1 MARTDAGDPESLA
14 HLLHQR
20 GYLHLRVHSRGKHL
34 IVSSDE
40 EGILE
45 PRLRLTQLPARRYGL
60 SFRHHTGRWEPAPI
74 GGSLVQVIDFVE
86 ATAGWHLEP
95 WPASGTNF

>member
-1 MARTDAGDPESLA
+1 MGRSDAGDPESLA

-20 GYLHLRVHSRGKHL
+20 GYLHLRVQSRGKHL
-34 IVSSDE
+34 IVSSEE
-40 EGILE
+40 EGVLE
-45 PRLRLTQLPARRYGL
+45 PRLRLTLVPGRRYGV
-60 SFRHHTGRWEPAPI
+60 SFRHHTGRWEAAPI
-74 GGSLVQVIDFVE
+74 VGTMVDVIDIVE